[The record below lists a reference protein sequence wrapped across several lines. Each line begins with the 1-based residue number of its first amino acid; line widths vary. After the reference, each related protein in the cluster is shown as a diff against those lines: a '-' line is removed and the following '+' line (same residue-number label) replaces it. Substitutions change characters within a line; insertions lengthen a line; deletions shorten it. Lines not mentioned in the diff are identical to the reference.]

1 MRVVTQGAKKILHVS
16 NWSVGTGQRPGTG
29 YIGQNGVVTSAAQ
42 AADIRGAV
50 GPRGPRGRDGAPSPR
65 EELLRLNS
73 RISSELQ
80 RLNGAISDIAQI
92 GLSHPTVIHIS
103 NSNRDWRCPA
113 STKALLVKASGAG
126 SGGDHTY
133 MYDTGGRDGTRS
145 YRTGRGWSGNST
157 RVTGAGFDIRASGGK
172 EGGRSGG
179 GTLLRNQGA
188 NGGYGIAAP
197 SGENSEFVVPYR
209 TADFSNQTHTIGPGS
224 GERGGNDAR
233 SGAGKYV
240 EVWAWV

>member
-1 MRVVTQGAKKILHVS
+1 M
-16 NWSVGTGQRPGTG
+16 
-29 YIGQNGVVTSAAQ
+29 
-42 AADIRGAV
+42 
-50 GPRGPRGRDGAPSPR
+50 
-65 EELLRLNS
+65 
-73 RISSELQ
+73 
-80 RLNGAISDIAQI
+80 
-92 GLSHPTVIHIS
+92 IHIS

-113 STKALLVKASGAG
+113 GTKALLVKASGAG

-145 YRTGRGWSGNST
+145 DRRDRGWSGSNT

-188 NGGYGIAAP
+188 NGGYGIVAS
-197 SGENSEFVVPYR
+197 SGENGAFVVSYR
-209 TADFSNQTHTIGPGS
+209 TADFSNQTLTIRPGY
-224 GERGGNDAR
+224 GGRGGNDAR
-233 SGAGKYV
+233 SGAGGYV